1 MSKYCCVSDD
11 RALIEDKLKE
21 WCEEEVQLILT
32 TGGTGF
38 AERDVTPEAVKK
50 VGKHLL

>member
-1 MSKYCCVSDD
+1 MCKYSCVSDD
-11 RALIEDKLKE
+11 LASIEDKLRE
-21 WCEEEVQLILT
+21 WCEEEVHLIVT

-50 VGKHLL
+50 VRM